1 MYDKCHILDTNQLQ
15 QAFQGVKTAFA
26 NTYDIFMTKSLYV
39 FVKFAFE
46 KEKTLN
52 KLYCI
57 AFTHNNI
64 PIDQIGMFHVD
75 DEQYQKRFEQ
85 IKEQCILQ
93 EFLFLS
99 TCNRVEFL
107 ITTEETVNQ
116 SFLHR
121 FFKYFAPHFTQE
133 ENNFAVENALIFAE
147 DKAIKHL
154 FEVASSIDSLVVGER
169 EIITQ
174 VRNAYDKCNR
184 LNLTG
189 EVIRLAVQ
197 QAIVTAKEVYTNTQV
212 ANKPVSIVSLAYR
225 NLIESSIKSSARF
238 IIVGAGQTNTL
249 MAKFLKKHAF
259 GTFAVFNRTLS
270 KAQKLA
276 EELNGKAYALNE
288 LGNYN
293 EGFDVL
299 ISCTGASEN
308 IVTEDI
314 YNSLL
319 AGDKNQKVIIDL
331 SVPNDIAP
339 EVKSNYNVKFIDI
352 QFLQN
357 VANKNLAERKKELHL
372 CHQIIEEKIADFK
385 LIHKE
390 RQVELAM
397 KHVPKKVKEIKE
409 NALQTVFAKDIENLD
424 EEAKAV
430 LNKVLNYVEK
440 KYISVPMKLAKEIML
455 N

>member
-1 MYDKCHILDTNQLQ
+1 MIECEIR
-15 QAFQGVKTAFA
+15 TA
-26 NTYDIFMTKSLYV
+26 
-39 FVKFAFE
+39 
-46 KEKTLN
+46 KEKSVN

-64 PIDQIGMFHVD
+64 PIEQIGMFHVD
-75 DEQYQKRFEQ
+75 DAQYQHRFSN
-85 IKEQCILQ
+85 IKEQCDLQ

-99 TCNRVEFL
+99 TCNRVEFM
-107 ITTEETVNQ
+107 ITTTHEINQNFLTHFFTCFNPAFTKEEI
-116 SFLHR
+116 
-121 FFKYFAPHFTQE
+121 
-133 ENNFAVENALIFAE
+133 NFAVEKALIFDQ

-174 VRNAYDKCNR
+174 VRNAYDKCHA
-184 LNLTG
+184 LKLTG
-189 EVIRLAVQ
+189 EVTRLAIK
-197 QAIVTAKEVYTNTQV
+197 QAIVTAKQVYTNTQV

-225 NLIESSIKSSARF
+225 NLIESSIKPSARF

-270 KAQKLA
+270 NAEKLA
-276 EELNGKAYALNE
+276 NELNGKAFPLIE
-288 LGNYN
+288 LANYN

-299 ISCTGASEN
+299 ISCTGATEN
-308 IVTEDI
+308 IVTAEI
-314 YNSLL
+314 YQNLI
-319 AGDKNQKVIIDL
+319 GNEKNQKVIIDL

-339 EVKSNYNVKFIDI
+339 EVKTNFNVKFIDI

-372 CHQIIEEKIADFK
+372 CHQIIEEKTAEFK
-385 LIHKE
+385 LIYKE

-397 KHVPKKVKEIKE
+397 KHVPERVKEITE
-409 NALQTVFAKDIENLD
+409 NALQTVFAKDIEGLD

-430 LNKVLNYVEK
+430 LSKVLNYVEK

>member
-1 MYDKCHILDTNQLQ
+1 
-15 QAFQGVKTAFA
+15 
-26 NTYDIFMTKSLYV
+26 
-39 FVKFAFE
+39 
-46 KEKTLN
+46 
-52 KLYCI
+52 
-57 AFTHNNI
+57 
-64 PIDQIGMFHVD
+64 MFHVD
-75 DEQYQKRFEQ
+75 DAQYQHRFEK
-85 IKEQCILQ
+85 IKEQCHLQ

-107 ITTEETVNQ
+107 ITTSHEVNQ
-116 SFLHR
+116 KFLTH
-121 FFKYFAPHFTQE
+121 FFTCFNPNFTKE
-133 ENNFAVENALIFAE
+133 EITFAVEMALLFE
-147 DKAIKHL
+147 ENKAIKHL

-174 VRNAYDKCNR
+174 VRNAYDKCNV
-184 LNLTG
+184 LKLTG
-189 EVIRLAVQ
+189 EVIRLAIK

-225 NLIESSIKSSARF
+225 NLIESSIKPSARF

-270 KAQKLA
+270 NAEKLA
-276 EELNGKAYALNE
+276 SELNGKAYPLAE
-288 LGNYN
+288 LANYS

-308 IVTEDI
+308 IVTAEI
-314 YNSLL
+314 YEHLIANE
-319 AGDKNQKVIIDL
+319 KNQKVIIDL

-339 EVKSNYNVKFIDI
+339 EVKTNFNVKFIDI

-372 CHQIIEEKIADFK
+372 CHQIIEEKITEFN
-385 LIHKE
+385 LIHRE

-397 KHVPKKVKEIKE
+397 KHVPERVKEITE
-409 NALQTVFAKDIENLD
+409 NALQTVFAKDIESLD
-424 EEAKAV
+424 DEAKAV

>member
-1 MYDKCHILDTNQLQ
+1 VQKK
-15 QAFQGVKTAFA
+15 KT
-26 NTYDIFMTKSLYV
+26 V
-39 FVKFAFE
+39 
-46 KEKTLN
+46 N

-64 PIDQIGMFHVD
+64 PIEQIGMFHVD
-75 DEQYQKRFEQ
+75 DAQYQNRFEK
-85 IKEQCILQ
+85 IKEQCHLQ

-107 ITTEETVNQ
+107 ITTTHEVNQ
-116 SFLHR
+116 KFLTH
-121 FFKYFAPHFTQE
+121 FFTCFNANFTKE
-133 ENNFAVENALIFAE
+133 EVTFAVEKALLFE
-147 DKAIKHL
+147 ENKAIKHL

-174 VRNAYDKCNR
+174 VRNAYDKCNAHK
-184 LNLTG
+184 LTG
-189 EVIRLAVQ
+189 EVIRLAIK

-225 NLIESSIKSSARF
+225 NLIESSIKPSARF

-270 KAQKLA
+270 NAEKLA
-276 EELNGKAYALNE
+276 SELNGKAYPLAE
-288 LGNYN
+288 LANYS

-308 IVTEDI
+308 IVTAEI
-314 YNSLL
+314 YEHLIANE
-319 AGDKNQKVIIDL
+319 KNQKVIIDL

-339 EVKSNYNVKFIDI
+339 EVKTNFNVKFIDI

-372 CHQIIEEKIADFK
+372 CHQIIEEKISEFN
-385 LIHKE
+385 LIHRE

-397 KHVPKKVKEIKE
+397 KHVPERVKEITE
-409 NALQTVFAKDIENLD
+409 NALQTVFAKDIESLD
-424 EEAKAV
+424 DEAKAV

>member
-1 MYDKCHILDTNQLQ
+1 M
-15 QAFQGVKTAFA
+15 
-26 NTYDIFMTKSLYV
+26 
-39 FVKFAFE
+39 
-46 KEKTLN
+46 N

-64 PIDQIGMFHVD
+64 PIEQIGMFHVD
-75 DEQYQKRFEQ
+75 DAQYANRFEK
-85 IKEQCILQ
+85 IKEQCDLH

-107 ITTEETVNQ
+107 ITTTHEVNQ
-116 SFLHR
+116 KFLIH
-121 FFKYFAPHFTQE
+121 FFTCFNPNFTKE
-133 ENNFAVENALIFAE
+133 EINFAVEKALLFE
-147 DKAIKHL
+147 DNKAIKHL

-174 VRNAYDKCNR
+174 VRNAYDKCHA
-184 LNLTG
+184 LKLTG
-189 EVIRLAVQ
+189 EVIRLATK

-270 KAQKLA
+270 NAEKLA
-276 EELNGKAYALNE
+276 NELNGKAYPLSE
-288 LGNYN
+288 LANYT

-299 ISCTGASEN
+299 ISCTGATEN
-308 IVTEDI
+308 IVTAEI
-314 YNSLL
+314 YQNQ
-319 AGDKNQKVIIDL
+319 KNQKVIIDL

-339 EVKSNYNVKFIDI
+339 EVKTNFNVKLIDI

-372 CHQIIEEKIADFK
+372 CHQIIEEKIAEFNV
-385 LIHKE
+385 IYKE

-397 KHVPKKVKEIKE
+397 KHVPERVKEITE
-409 NALQTVFAKDIENLD
+409 NALQTVFAKDIEGLD
-424 EEAKAV
+424 DEARAV

>member
-1 MYDKCHILDTNQLQ
+1 VDT
-15 QAFQGVKTAFA
+15 
-26 NTYDIFMTKSLYV
+26 
-39 FVKFAFE
+39 
-46 KEKTLN
+46 
-52 KLYCI
+52 LYCI
-57 AFTHNNI
+57 AFTHKNI
-64 PIDQIGMFHVD
+64 PIEQIGLFHVD
-75 DEQYQKRFEQ
+75 DDQYQKRFES
-85 IKEQCILQ
+85 IKEECGLK

-107 ITTEETVNQ
+107 ITTNKAVNGQ
-116 SFLHR
+116 FLTH
-121 FFKYFAPHFTQE
+121 FFKSFNPNFTE
-133 ENNFAVENALIFAE
+133 TELNFAVEKALVFQDE
-147 DKAIKHL
+147 KAIKHL

-174 VRNAYDKCNR
+174 VRNAYEKCHA
-184 LNLTG
+184 LKLTG
-189 EVIRLAVQ
+189 EVTRLAVK
-197 QAIVTAKEVYTNTQV
+197 QAIVTAKEVYTKTQV

-276 EELNGKAYALNE
+276 SELNGMAFPLCDLA
-288 LGNYN
+288 NYK

-299 ISCTGASEN
+299 ISCTGSSEN
-308 IVTEDI
+308 IITSEI
-314 YNSLL
+314 YQNLI
-319 AGDKNQKVIIDL
+319 ANDKNQKVIIDL

-339 EVKSNYNVKFIDI
+339 EIKGNFNVKLIDI

-372 CHQIIEEKIADFK
+372 CHQIIEEKIVEFYA
-385 LIHKE
+385 IRKE

-397 KHVPKKVKEIKE
+397 KHVPERVKEITE

-424 EEAKAV
+424 DEAKEV
-430 LNKVLNYVEK
+430 LNRVLNYVEK

>member
-1 MYDKCHILDTNQLQ
+1 
-15 QAFQGVKTAFA
+15 
-26 NTYDIFMTKSLYV
+26 
-39 FVKFAFE
+39 
-46 KEKTLN
+46 
-52 KLYCI
+52 
-57 AFTHNNI
+57 
-64 PIDQIGMFHVD
+64 MFHVD
-75 DEQYQKRFEQ
+75 DEQYQYRFQ
-85 IKEQCILQ
+85 NIKEQCHLK

-107 ITTEETVNQ
+107 ITTEDELNHT
-116 SFLHR
+116 FLTA
-121 FFKYFAPHFTQE
+121 FFTAFNPDFSEAE
-133 ENNFAVENALIFAE
+133 IEFAVENALLFEENNAVR
-147 DKAIKHL
+147 HL

-174 VRNAYDKCNR
+174 VRNAYEKCQS

-189 EVIRLAVQ
+189 EVIRLAVK
-197 QAIVTAKEVYTNTQV
+197 QAIVTAKEVYTNTQI

-225 NLIESSIKSSARF
+225 NLIESSIKPSARF

-270 KAQKLA
+270 NAQKLA
-276 EELNGKAYALNE
+276 SELNGKAFPLTQ
-288 LGNYN
+288 LKNYS

-308 IVTEDI
+308 IITEEI
-314 YNSLL
+314 YSSLI
-319 AGDKNQKVIIDL
+319 GNEKNQKVIIDL
-331 SVPNDIAP
+331 SVPNDIATS
-339 EVKSNYNVKFIDI
+339 VKTKFNTKIIDI
-352 QFLQN
+352 QYLQN
-357 VANKNLAERKKELHL
+357 MANKNLAERKKELHL
-372 CHQIIEEKIADFK
+372 CRQIIEDKIKEFNII
-385 LIHKE
+385 LKE

-397 KHVPKKVKEIKE
+397 KHVPMRVKEITE
-409 NALQTVFAKDIENLD
+409 NALQTVFAKDIEVLD
-424 EEAKAV
+424 DEAKAV

>member
-1 MYDKCHILDTNQLQ
+1 MLECEIRS
-15 QAFQGVKTAFA
+15 A
-26 NTYDIFMTKSLYV
+26 
-39 FVKFAFE
+39 
-46 KEKTLN
+46 KEKSVN

-64 PIDQIGMFHVD
+64 PIEQIGIFHVD
-75 DEQYQKRFEQ
+75 DAQYQNRFSKIMED
-85 IKEQCILQ
+85 CNLQ

-107 ITTEETVNQ
+107 ITTKQDVNLDFLTHFFTCFNPNFTKEEI
-116 SFLHR
+116 
-121 FFKYFAPHFTQE
+121 
-133 ENNFAVENALIFAE
+133 NFAVEKALVFAN

-174 VRNAYDKCNR
+174 VRNAYDKCNA
-184 LNLTG
+184 LKLTG
-189 EVIRLAVQ
+189 EVIRLAIK
-197 QAIVTAKEVYTNTQV
+197 QAIVTAKEVYTKTQV

-270 KAQKLA
+270 KAEKLA
-276 EELNGKAYALNE
+276 NELNGKAYPLAE
-288 LGNYN
+288 LQNYAK
-293 EGFDVL
+293 GFDVL
-299 ISCTGASEN
+299 ISCTGATEN
-308 IVTEDI
+308 IITAEI
-314 YNSLL
+314 YKTLIGNE
-319 AGDKNQKVIIDL
+319 KNQKVIIDL

-339 EVKSNYNVKFIDI
+339 EVKNNFNVKFIDI

-357 VANKNLAERKKELHL
+357 LANKNLAERKKELYL
-372 CHQIIEEKIADFK
+372 CDQIIEEKTAEFK
-385 LIHKE
+385 LIYKE

-397 KHVPKKVKEIKE
+397 KHVPEKVKEITE
-409 NALQTVFAKDIENLD
+409 NALQTVFAKDIETLD
-424 EEAKAV
+424 DEAKAV
-430 LNKVLNYVEK
+430 LSKILNYVEK
-440 KYISVPMKLAKEIML
+440 KYISVPMKMAKEIML

>member
-1 MYDKCHILDTNQLQ
+1 M
-15 QAFQGVKTAFA
+15 
-26 NTYDIFMTKSLYV
+26 
-39 FVKFAFE
+39 KFAE
-46 KEKTLN
+46 QKKKTLN

-64 PIDQIGMFHVD
+64 PIEQIGLFHVD
-75 DEQYQKRFEQ
+75 DAHYATRFEK
-85 IKEQCILQ
+85 IKEQCSLQ

-107 ITTEETVNQ
+107 ITTNHEINQNYLTHFFACFNPNFTKEEI
-116 SFLHR
+116 
-121 FFKYFAPHFTQE
+121 
-133 ENNFAVENALIFAE
+133 NFAVEKALVFHQ

-174 VRNAYDKCNR
+174 VRNAYDKCHA
-184 LNLTG
+184 LKLTG
-189 EVIRLAVQ
+189 EVTRLAIK
-197 QAIVTAKEVYTNTQV
+197 QAIVTAKQVYTNTQV

-225 NLIESSIKSSARF
+225 NLIESSIKPSARF

-270 KAQKLA
+270 NAQKLA
-276 EELNGKAYALNE
+276 SELNGKAYPLTE
-288 LGNYN
+288 LANYN

-299 ISCTGASEN
+299 ISCTGATEN
-308 IVTEDI
+308 IVTAEI
-314 YNSLL
+314 YQNLI
-319 AGDKNQKVIIDL
+319 GNEKNQKVIIDL

-339 EVKSNYNVKFIDI
+339 EVKTNFNVKFIDI

-372 CHQIIEEKIADFK
+372 CHQIIEKKTAEFK
-385 LIHKE
+385 LIYKE

-397 KHVPKKVKEIKE
+397 KHVPERVKEITE
-409 NALQTVFAKDIENLD
+409 NALQTVFAKDIEGLD

-430 LNKVLNYVEK
+430 LSKVLNYVEK

>member
-1 MYDKCHILDTNQLQ
+1 M
-15 QAFQGVKTAFA
+15 
-26 NTYDIFMTKSLYV
+26 
-39 FVKFAFE
+39 KFAVQ
-46 KEKTLN
+46 KKKNVN

-64 PIDQIGMFHVD
+64 PIEQIGMFHVD
-75 DEQYQKRFEQ
+75 DAQYQNRFEK
-85 IKEQCILQ
+85 IKEQCDLH

-107 ITTEETVNQ
+107 ITTTHEVNQ
-116 SFLHR
+116 FFLTHFFTSFN
-121 FFKYFAPHFTQE
+121 PNFTDE
-133 ENNFAVENALIFAE
+133 EIKFAVEKALVFE
-147 DKAIKHL
+147 DNKAVKHL

-174 VRNAYDKCNR
+174 VRNAYDKCNA

-189 EVIRLAVQ
+189 EVIRLAIK
-197 QAIVTAKEVYTNTQV
+197 QAIVTAKEVYTKTQV

-225 NLIESSIKSSARF
+225 NLIESSIKASARF

-259 GTFAVFNRTLS
+259 GTFAVFNRTL
-270 KAQKLA
+270 ANAEKLA
-276 EELNGKAYALNE
+276 HELNGKAYPLSE
-288 LGNYN
+288 LANYTA
-293 EGFDVL
+293 GFDVL
-299 ISCTGASEN
+299 ISCTGATEN
-308 IVTEDI
+308 IVTAEI
-314 YNSLL
+314 YQNLI
-319 AGDKNQKVIIDL
+319 GDEKNQKVIIDL

-339 EVKSNYNVKFIDI
+339 EVKSSFNVKFIDI
-352 QFLQN
+352 QFLQQ

-372 CHQIIEEKIADFK
+372 CHQIIEEKIIEFN
-385 LIHKE
+385 LIHRE

-397 KHVPKKVKEIKE
+397 KHVPERVKEITE
-409 NALQTVFAKDIENLD
+409 NALQTVFAKDIEALD
-424 EEAKAV
+424 DEAKAV
-430 LNKVLNYVEK
+430 LSKVLNYVEK

>member
-1 MYDKCHILDTNQLQ
+1 MQKK
-15 QAFQGVKTAFA
+15 KT
-26 NTYDIFMTKSLYV
+26 V
-39 FVKFAFE
+39 
-46 KEKTLN
+46 N

-64 PIDQIGMFHVD
+64 PIEQIGMFHVD
-75 DEQYQKRFEQ
+75 DAQYQHRFEK
-85 IKEQCILQ
+85 IKEQCHLQ

-107 ITTEETVNQ
+107 ITTSHEVNQ
-116 SFLHR
+116 KFLTH
-121 FFKYFAPHFTQE
+121 FFTCFNPNFTKE
-133 ENNFAVENALIFAE
+133 EITFAVEMALLFE
-147 DKAIKHL
+147 ENKAIKHL

-174 VRNAYDKCNR
+174 VRNAYDKCNAHK
-184 LNLTG
+184 LTG
-189 EVIRLAVQ
+189 EVIRLAIK

-225 NLIESSIKSSARF
+225 NLIESSIKPSARF

-270 KAQKLA
+270 NAEKLA
-276 EELNGKAYALNE
+276 SELNGKAYPLAE
-288 LGNYN
+288 LANYS

-308 IVTEDI
+308 IVTAEI
-314 YNSLL
+314 YEHLIANE
-319 AGDKNQKVIIDL
+319 KNQKVIIDL

-339 EVKSNYNVKFIDI
+339 EVKTNFNVKFIDI

-372 CHQIIEEKIADFK
+372 CHQIIEEKISEFN
-385 LIHKE
+385 LIHRE

-397 KHVPKKVKEIKE
+397 KHVPERVKEITE
-409 NALQTVFAKDIENLD
+409 NALQTVFAKDIESLD
-424 EEAKAV
+424 DEAKAV

>member
-1 MYDKCHILDTNQLQ
+1 M
-15 QAFQGVKTAFA
+15 
-26 NTYDIFMTKSLYV
+26 
-39 FVKFAFE
+39 KFALP

-75 DEQYQKRFEQ
+75 DAQYAVRFEK
-85 IKEQCILQ
+85 IKAQCNIQ

-107 ITTEETVNQ
+107 ITTQQGVNEA
-116 SFLHR
+116 FLTH
-121 FFKYFAPHFTQE
+121 FFKCFGPHFSASE
-133 ENNFAVENALIFAE
+133 INYAVEKGLIFE
-147 DKAIKHL
+147 DDKAIKHL

-174 VRNAYDKCNR
+174 VRNAYNKCHA
-184 LNLTG
+184 LKLTG
-189 EVIRLAVQ
+189 EVIRIAIK

-225 NLIESSIKSSARF
+225 NLIESSIKTSARF

-270 KAQKLA
+270 NAEKLA
-276 EELNGKAYALNE
+276 YELNGKAYHLSE
-288 LGNYN
+288 LADYK

-299 ISCTGASEN
+299 ISCTGATEN
-308 IVTEDI
+308 IVTAEI
-314 YNSLL
+314 YQSLI
-319 AGDKNQKVIIDL
+319 GEEKNQKVIIDL

-339 EVKSNYNVKFIDI
+339 EVKVNFNVKFIDI
-352 QFLQN
+352 QFLQS

-372 CHQIIEEKIADFK
+372 CHQIIEEKIAEFK

-397 KHVPKKVKEIKE
+397 KHVPAKVKEITE
-409 NALQTVFAKDIENLD
+409 NALKTVFAKDIEGLD

-430 LNKVLNYVEK
+430 LTKVLNFVEK

-455 N
+455 D

>member
-1 MYDKCHILDTNQLQ
+1 M
-15 QAFQGVKTAFA
+15 
-26 NTYDIFMTKSLYV
+26 
-39 FVKFAFE
+39 
-46 KEKTLN
+46 N

-64 PIDQIGMFHVD
+64 PIEQIGLFHVD
-75 DEQYQKRFEQ
+75 DAQYHNRFEK
-85 IKEQCILQ
+85 IKEECGLE

-107 ITTEETVNQ
+107 ITTAHEVNHN
-116 SFLHR
+116 FLNL
-121 FFKYFAPHFTQE
+121 FFACFAPHFTE
-133 ENNFAVENALIFAE
+133 VEINFAVEKAFIFE
-147 DKAIKHL
+147 DDKAVKHL

-174 VRNAYDKCNR
+174 VRNAYDKCHAHQ
-184 LNLTG
+184 LTG
-189 EVIRLAVQ
+189 EVIRLAIK

-225 NLIESSIKSSARF
+225 NLIESSIKPSARF

-270 KAQKLA
+270 NAQKLA
-276 EELNGKAYALNE
+276 SDLNGKAYPLSE
-288 LGNYN
+288 LANYN

-299 ISCTGASEN
+299 ISCTGAAEN
-308 IVTEDI
+308 IITSEI
-314 YNSLL
+314 YESLI
-319 AGDKNQKVIIDL
+319 GDEKNQKVIIDL

-339 EVKSNYNVKFIDI
+339 DVKTNFNVKFIDI
-352 QFLQN
+352 QFLQI

-372 CHQIIEEKIADFK
+372 CHQIIEEKIAEFK

-397 KHVPKKVKEIKE
+397 KHVPERVKQITE
-409 NALQTVFAKDIENLD
+409 NALRTVFAKDIESLD
-424 EEAKAV
+424 DEAKAI
-430 LNKVLNYVEK
+430 LNKVLNFVEK
-440 KYISVPMKLAKEIML
+440 KYMSVPMKLAKEIML

>member
-1 MYDKCHILDTNQLQ
+1 
-15 QAFQGVKTAFA
+15 
-26 NTYDIFMTKSLYV
+26 
-39 FVKFAFE
+39 VKFALQ
-46 KEKTLN
+46 KKKTVN

-64 PIDQIGMFHVD
+64 PIEQIGMFHVD
-75 DEQYQKRFEQ
+75 DAQYQHRFEK
-85 IKEQCILQ
+85 IKEQCHLQ

-107 ITTEETVNQ
+107 ITTTREVNEKFLAHFFACFNPNFSAEEI
-116 SFLHR
+116 
-121 FFKYFAPHFTQE
+121 
-133 ENNFAVENALIFAE
+133 NFAVKKGLIFE
-147 DKAIKHL
+147 DNYAVKHL

-174 VRNAYDKCNR
+174 VRNAYDKCNAQ
-184 LNLTG
+184 NLTG
-189 EVIRLAVQ
+189 EVIRLAIK
-197 QAIVTAKEVYTNTQV
+197 QAIVTAKEVYTKTQV

-270 KAQKLA
+270 NAQKLA
-276 EELNGKAYALNE
+276 TELNGKAYPLSDLA
-288 LGNYN
+288 NYK

-299 ISCTGASEN
+299 ISCTGATEN
-308 IVTEDI
+308 IVTEEI
-314 YNSLL
+314 YQNLI
-319 AGDKNQKVIIDL
+319 GNEKNQKVIIDL

-339 EVKSNYNVKFIDI
+339 EVKSNFNVKFIDI

-372 CHQIIEEKIADFK
+372 CHQIIEEKIAEYNI
-385 LIHKE
+385 IHKE

-397 KHVPKKVKEIKE
+397 KHVPERVKEITE
-409 NALQTVFAKDIENLD
+409 NALQTVFAKDIEMLD
-424 EEAKAV
+424 DEAKAV